1 MRLGMYVEVQSMNR
15 AIDLLILQHT
25 LRPVSERQDRKTIAA
40 DGNRSRQII
49 QLIIVDAFRRYIPFD
64 PRIKDTDPVDAQQ
77 DTQAGL
83 LHRMIHVGER
93 IHTGKRIVIHLAVHA
108 IHHSG
113 SPTGSR
119 YLARIQHIQ

>member
-1 MRLGMYVEVQSMNR
+1 MRLSMYIEVQSMNR

-25 LRPVSERQDRKTIAA
+25 LRPVSERQDRKTIAS